1 MKTKIDNWELIKL
14 KTFGT
19 AKKIMN
25 KTKRQHLEWEK
36 IFANETTVKG
46 LISKIY
52 KQLLQITE
60 KQTTQLKNGQ
70 KTIIHISPGKTYRC
84 PLGT

>member
-1 MKTKIDNWELIKL
+1 MKMKTKIDNWELIKL
-14 KTFGT
+14 KTFCT

-36 IFANETTVKG
+36 IFANETTVKR

-52 KQLLQITE
+52 KQLMELNQKKYPI
-60 KQTTQLKNGQ
+60 KNGW
-70 KTIIHISPGKTYRC
+70 KT
-84 PLGT
+84 